1 MIKRL
6 SIIAAFYLF
15 DGWLLDMLC
24 RHVFQWLPA
33 PGRVLEGAILL
44 GGLLLFVGLMSL
56 QVWSWYKFK
65 LHLPDKPK
73 RSWESTKQSF
83 RLPGQQEPPPT
94 VAQERVEFNHTIIIL
109 PILLVLTFARPC
121 LGNPDLSFVNAV
133 ESEYYL
139 TADICH
145 NILKAKPN
153 RAQALCIVLTEPSTE
168 EAKTRKVEYLLSK
181 GADPNYPKKSM
192 SGYTT
197 PLSLATRPE
206 FSHLLPLLLK
216 HCKKIETHSEVL
228 SRPVRDGDVE
238 MVRLLLKHGA
248 EVNLADP
255 ISDRTPLHW
264 AACPMHENK
273 EVALEIAELLLQAGA
288 QVNAVQLEHY
298 PPYAQTALDRAECD
312 PDFPAMAELLRR
324 HGGKR
329 AQELIAEYYK
339 EKQRN

>member
-15 DGWLLDMLC
+15 DGWLHNMLC
-24 RHVFQWLPA
+24 RHVTQWFPA
-33 PGRVLEGAILL
+33 PGRVLEGVILL
-44 GGLLLFVGLMSL
+44 GWLLILVGLIAL

-65 LHLPDKPK
+65 LHLPDKPE
-73 RSWESTKQSF
+73 RSWESTKQAF
-83 RLPGQQEPPPT
+83 RLPGQQELPPPE
-94 VAQERVEFNHTIIIL
+94 VKEKEVYNHIIFIL
-109 PILLVLTFARPC
+109 PILLVLTFVPSAFR
-121 LGNPDLSFVNAV
+121 NSDNSFVRAV
-133 ESEYYL
+133 KSEHYL

-145 NILKAKPN
+145 HILRAKPN
-153 RAQALCIVLTEPSTE
+153 RAQALCIVLSEPSTE

-181 GADPNYPKKSM
+181 GADPNYPIQSM

-197 PLSLATRPE
+197 PLSLVTRPE

-228 SRPVRDGDVE
+228 TRPVRDGDVE
-238 MVRLLLKHGA
+238 TVRLLLKHGA
-248 EVNLADP
+248 EVNLVDAV
-255 ISDRTPLHW
+255 SDRTPLHW
-264 AACPMHENK
+264 AASPLHEDK

-298 PPYAQTALDRAECD
+298 PPYAQTALDKAECD

-324 HGGKR
+324 RGGKR
-329 AQELIAEYYK
+329 AQELIEEYYRK
-339 EKQRN
+339 KQRD